1 MSAGESHQKAVE
13 AITTGVDIVVIVNI
27 SIGRGGLTGEARSNR
42 VIIIEKKSGDKE
54 VGSDGQISDL
64 ENNP

>member
-13 AITTGVDIVVIVNI
+13 AITTGVDIVVVVNI

-42 VIIIEKKSGDKE
+42 LIPTRADSEVALHLIIEKKS
-54 VGSDGQISDL
+54 
-64 ENNP
+64 